1 MTENVENIITFAPVE
16 GNKPFGIIIDKDS
29 EFLSFPS
36 IYCGKTRADLST
48 EQHLSITLKYVR
60 GNSEVKIEE

>member
-16 GNKPFGIIIDKDS
+16 GNKLFGIIIDKDS

-36 IYCGKTRADLST
+36 IYCGKTRAD
-48 EQHLSITLKYVR
+48 
-60 GNSEVKIEE
+60 N

>member
-16 GNKPFGIIIDKDS
+16 GNKPFGIIIDKDP
-29 EFLSFPS
+29 EFLLVKLEL
-36 IYCGKTRADLST
+36 IIST

>member
-16 GNKPFGIIIDKDS
+16 GNKPLDIIIDKDP

-36 IYCGKTRADLST
+36 IYFGKTRVDN
-48 EQHLSITLKYVR
+48 K
-60 GNSEVKIEE
+60 